1 MAEDKAE
8 AAGGGKKKL
17 IIILAVAGV
26 LLVGGAVAT
35 TMLLMGG
42 KDEEAKTAKHDGEDA
57 GHDEEGDGEG
67 DEEEVAEDEEG
78 GHGEEG
84 AGPVYVE
91 LAPPFVVNCV
101 DEKKRTRY
109 IKAEISV
116 LAKSA
121 AVEAKV
127 TQHMPAIRNGIVLLL
142 GRQTYEQLLTNEGK
156 EKLRAEALA
165 EVQSVVKKSAGKKT
179 AKGVEDLFF
188 SSLVMQ

>member
-8 AAGGGKKKL
+8 AAGGGNKKKL
-17 IIILAVAGV
+17 IIILAVVGV
-26 LLVGGAVAT
+26 LVVGGAVAT

-57 GHDEEGDGEG
+57 GHDEEGDE
-67 DEEEVAEDEEG
+67 DEVAEDEEG
-78 GHGEEG
+78 GHGEDG
-84 AGPVYVE
+84 AGPVYVA

-121 AVEAKV
+121 EVEAQV

-142 GRQTYEQLLTNEGK
+142 GRQIYEQLLSNEGK

-165 EVQSVVKKSAGKKT
+165 EVQSVMKKSAGKKT
-179 AKGVEDLFF
+179 AKGVEDIFF

>member
-1 MAEDKAE
+1 MAGDNAE
-8 AAGGGKKKL
+8 AAGGGNKKKL
-17 IIILAVAGV
+17 IIILAVVGV
-26 LLVGGAVAT
+26 LVVGGAVAT

-57 GHDEEGDGEG
+57 GHDGEG
-67 DEEEVAEDEEG
+67 DEEDVADDEEG
-78 GHGEEG
+78 GGHGEGG
-84 AGPVYVE
+84 AGPVYVA

-121 AVEAKV
+121 EVEAMV

-165 EVQSVVKKSAGKKT
+165 EVQSVMKKSAGKKT